1 MLNLAAFPQFVDFTG
16 NPMGEAFTLVIIHS
30 VIVVAWFS
38 FLVIALSSVAQVAR
52 SEKFKRSVQGA
63 TAVLLL
69 WFGYRLITYDS
80 QA

>member
-1 MLNLAAFPQFVDFTG
+1 MIGCRRFG
-16 NPMGEAFTLVIIHS
+16 RI
-30 VIVVAWFS
+30 
-38 FLVIALSSVAQVAR
+38 SSVAQVAR

-63 TAVLLL
+63 TGVLLL